1 MNPMLNKP
9 HGFMRIEYVGS
20 NDANAS
26 GSSSKFWEVAWNGDK
41 CWTNHGRIGSAGL
54 STLNEGTR
62 MEGYDILLSKLR
74 KGYDASS
81 KQTSNPKMKA
91 LLSSFETKSK
101 LFGKSRYL
109 RARDGSNV
117 VDVLDD
123 GRNVILTIPS
133 GEVHSF
139 LRYAPDV
146 LWDIA

>member
-1 MNPMLNKP
+1 
-9 HGFMRIEYVGS
+9 
-20 NDANAS
+20 
-26 GSSSKFWEVAWNGDK
+26 
-41 CWTNHGRIGSAGL
+41 
-54 STLNEGTR
+54 

-81 KQTSNPKMKA
+81 NKTSNPKMKA

-146 LWDIA
+146 LWDIT